1 MSKEQSSQIFNFRL
15 LVMKRMSFCFL
26 VLFAS
31 FILAVQSFGQISQ
44 SDSVKT
50 DLNLSSV
57 VVNKLDNKDIV
68 EIIEYR
74 EKLVQEKE
82 MAKMHSPNLTSE
94 STATIWSILI
104 GIFILSL
111 FVIPYYFNFK
121 KAKTRQLIIT
131 KLIEKDIAIPK
142 ELLAKPK
149 KTRRS
154 DLHNGI
160 VYIAF
165 GLSLCI
171 VIFILRIHSNFWTI
185 GLIPMFIGI
194 GYVIS
199 FKLDHSIESKS
210 EID

>member
-1 MSKEQSSQIFNFRL
+1 MRKMGF
-15 LVMKRMSFCFL
+15 VFL

-31 FILAVQSFGQISQ
+31 IILTVQSFGQSSQ
-44 SDSVKT
+44 RDSVKT
-50 DLNLSSV
+50 DLNLSREV
-57 VVNKLDNKDIV
+57 VSKLDNKDIV
-68 EIIEYR
+68 EIIKYR
-74 EKLVQEKE
+74 EKLAQEKE
-82 MAKMHSPNLTSE
+82 MANAEMHKPNLTSE

-111 FVIPYYFNFK
+111 FVIPYYFNLK
-121 KAKTRQLIIT
+121 KAKARQEIIT
-131 KLIEKDIAIPK
+131 KLIEKDIVIPK

-149 KTRRS
+149 KTKRS

-171 VIFILRIHSNFWTI
+171 VIFVLRIHSNFWTI

-199 FKLDHSIESKS
+199 FKLDHSFESKT
-210 EID
+210 EIDSL